1 MQASGLGL
9 MPTCGMESKR
19 ERLARIIETLDE
31 LVLAIGTQLQKK
43 APDLNYVFDHY
54 GDAHEEMGLE
64 MHALAVE
71 FLEENAPEDRPAD
84 LREPD
89 SLLDHTRN
97 QVAARMKELFPG
109 EADALLKIPR
119 YGWAQRVIL
128 ELLAQN
134 VGRPVPAT
142 RIRTLLNE
150 QVHAERRMRE
160 LRELGFEIAPHQ
172 QKGKT
177 HYQLAGLD
185 PDLDKAAQYFL
196 KRNKKKK
203 GLA

>member
-1 MQASGLGL
+1 
-9 MPTCGMESKR
+9 MPTYGMESRR
-19 ERLARIIETLDE
+19 ERLARIIEALDE

-64 MHALAVE
+64 IHALAVE
-71 FLEENAPEDRPAD
+71 FLEENAPDDRPSG
-84 LREPD
+84 LRKPD
-89 SLLDHTRN
+89 SLLDYTRS
-97 QVAARMKELFPG
+97 QVAARMKELFPH
-109 EADALLKIPR
+109 EPAALSKIPK
-119 YGWAQRVIL
+119 YGWTQRVTL

-160 LRELGFEIAPHQ
+160 LRELGFEITPHQ
-172 QKGKT
+172 KKGKT
-177 HYQLAGLD
+177 HYQLAGLN
-185 PDLDKAAQYFL
+185 PDLDKAARYFFD
-196 KRNKKKK
+196 RNKKKK